1 MSDFTDTA
9 QRLAPRLGLPASHV
23 IGTRRQRELANE
35 PGESA
40 RAWARFAV
48 AGIVIAWLLSMGVFG
63 AAAPEASAAAAPA
76 SAASGNGPTGSFP
89 DRHRDAPL
97 TAAQQQPATF

>member
-9 QRLAPRLGLPASHV
+9 ARLAPRLALPAGDV
-23 IGTRRQRELANE
+23 IGTRWRREVANE

-40 RAWARFAV
+40 WAWTRFAV

-76 SAASGNGPTGSFP
+76 SAEPGDGFTGYFP
-89 DRHRDAPL
+89 SRHRDAPL
-97 TAAQQQPATF
+97 TAAEQPATF

>member
-1 MSDFTDTA
+1 MSDFNDTA
-9 QRLAPRLGLPASHV
+9 QRLAPRLALPGSHMT
-23 IGTRRQRELANE
+23 GTRRQRGRVSE

-40 RAWARFAV
+40 WAWTRFAA
-48 AGIVIAWLLSMGVFG
+48 AGIVIAWLLSLGVFG

-76 SAASGNGPTGSFP
+76 SAESGNGPTGSFP

-97 TAAQQQPATF
+97 TAAEQPATF